1 MITLDFTGEVCHGGI
16 MERLEP
22 KKPRKLPRWREAE
35 RYFKRYRD
43 TQKVTLPR
51 MQTPMLSQMLYSD
64 GTVPVMPILT
74 QDEGCGKVNS

>member
-43 TQKVTLPR
+43 TQKVTLARSPSLIV
-51 MQTPMLSQMLYSD
+51 MDDAGSVDWAKLAEQDD
-64 GTVPVMPILT
+64 GNVRT
-74 QDEGCGKVNS
+74 